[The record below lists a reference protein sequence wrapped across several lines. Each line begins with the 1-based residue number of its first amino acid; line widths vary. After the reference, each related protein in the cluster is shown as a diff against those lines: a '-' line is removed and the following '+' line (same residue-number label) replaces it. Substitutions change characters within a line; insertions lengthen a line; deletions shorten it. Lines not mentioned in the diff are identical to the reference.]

1 MLQKIKREFR
11 EIKAGEPGSRF
22 VDHYK
27 SSRRREG
34 TRGTFWKTIGYVAAG
49 LVLIICGLVLS
60 LPPGVPGFLLWI
72 PGLALL
78 AARFKGLAMLLD
90 RLEAW
95 GRQAWES
102 VTRLWGKIG

>member
-1 MLQKIKREFR
+1 MLQKIKQEFR
-11 EIKAGEPGSRF
+11 EVRAGVPGCRF
-22 VDHYK
+22 LDHYQRTRRK
-27 SSRRREG
+27 EGARGSSWR
-34 TRGTFWKTIGYVAAG
+34 TAGYVAAG
-49 LVLIICGLVLS
+49 LVLIVCGLLLS

-95 GRQAWES
+95 GRRTWRRFQPG
-102 VTRLWGKIG
+102 R